1 MTVPEHLQTAE
12 DFLVASEREF
22 AAGDDLQ
29 GSEKLW
35 GAASHAITAI
45 ALTRGWPCGSHRALR
60 AAIGRLADEAHD
72 GNLRLGFATAE
83 KFHANFYHGF
93 MEEGELAFSRPLVEE
108 FVHEVLALAPQPPAP
123 AVQG

>member
-1 MTVPEHLQTAE
+1 MTVSEHLQTAE

-35 GAASHAITAI
+35 GAASHAIAAI
-45 ALTRGWPCGSHRALR
+45 ALTRGWPCGSHSALR
-60 AAIGRLADEAHD
+60 SAIGRLSDEAD
-72 GNLRLGFATAE
+72 SGKLRLGFGVAE

-108 FVHEVLALAPQPPAP
+108 FVHEVLALAPQPPARS
-123 AVQG
+123 AQG